1 MYKRQ
6 FQILTGHLAYTATA
20 HIGKVVPGVSIILLL
35 RAFTS
40 GSASLTGVEAISNA
54 VPFFK
59 KPKEKNAAGTLAIMS
74 LILGIM
80 FAGIT
85 FLNYW
90 LGITPSAHVTILAQI
105 AQRIFGDST
114 IGNALFYIFQLST
127 ALILSL
133 IHIFLE
139 NHLKMLLVIPS

>member
-1 MYKRQ
+1 
-6 FQILTGHLAYTATA
+6 
-20 HIGKVVPGVSIILLL
+20 
-35 RAFTS
+35 
-40 GSASLTGVEAISNA
+40 
-54 VPFFK
+54 
-59 KPKEKNAAGTLAIMS
+59 MS

-127 ALILSL
+127 ALILAVAANTGFSAFQCYL
-133 IHIFLE
+133 QHG
-139 NHLKMLLVIPS
+139 